1 MSTPPAPPSSPAA
14 PDPPPAAQPRK
25 LTRSSSDR
33 VLGGVSGGLGRYFDI
48 DPIIF
53 RIGFVVLTLAG
64 GAGFIAYVAAWLL
77 VPADTVPPGETPSRS
92 RVLTYAGA
100 ALLVVAALISLG
112 HGLFAAG
119 PPLVGLGLI
128 ALLAIALW
136 RAVEDRGGDG
146 AAVLRRA
153 LLGVGLIV
161 LAGLAFGAV
170 VLGAAA
176 GSGAAIAG
184 IVIALGAGLVVTAFT
199 GGARWLAVPA
209 LMLAVPLGFV
219 SASGMDANDGVGQ
232 RDYRPT
238 SVAELRH
245 GYELGVGDL

>member
-1 MSTPPAPPSSPAA
+1 MVTGAAVRQPGAMSTPPAPPTPPETP
-14 PDPPPAAQPRK
+14 PDPPPTGPTEPLGPTPRR

-64 GAGFIAYVAAWLL
+64 GAGLIAYVAAWLL
-77 VPADTVPPGETPSRS
+77 VPADTDPSGEPPNRS
-92 RVLTYAGA
+92 RLLTYAGA

-112 HGLFAAG
+112 HGIFGAG

-170 VLGAAA
+170 VLGAA
-176 GSGAAIAG
+176 
-184 IVIALGAGLVVTAFT
+184 
-199 GGARWLAVPA
+199 
-209 LMLAVPLGFV
+209 
-219 SASGMDANDGVGQ
+219 
-232 RDYRPT
+232 
-238 SVAELRH
+238 
-245 GYELGVGDL
+245 